1 MSYHAHLSYTTCT
14 WNPSSL
20 QNLIGGFALVCVGI
34 FGILSIP
41 CLAIEPIYIVTSSGR
56 FPAVAS
62 GNTLPLP
69 GPFTRVLLEPQRRLL
84 ASPHHSRRE
93 VVVALW
99 PKRRAPAIAGRRRRF
114 VYRPT
119 TEPRDLLGV
128 EPTAFGRKYNRY
140 QVLLYIYRRSIHFFP
155 FGGLSGTNT
164 AGVRGTW
171 ISRGSWFN
179 VEATR
184 LKLYTPASQQP
195 SLRNENVN

>member
-1 MSYHAHLSYTTCT
+1 M
-14 WNPSSL
+14 
-20 QNLIGGFALVCVGI
+20 CVGI

-128 EPTAFGRKYNRY
+128 EPTALVGNITGIRY
-140 QVLLYIYRRSIHFFP
+140 CYIYTDGPYIFFRSEDYPVRIRQGYVAPEFP
-155 FGGLSGTNT
+155 EDPDLM
-164 AGVRGTW
+164 
-171 ISRGSWFN
+171 
-179 VEATR
+179 
-184 LKLYTPASQQP
+184 
-195 SLRNENVN
+195 LRPQG